1 MANTSERQNSDLH
14 GESPTVFFEGVGN
27 KKAKGT
33 FKLLIYFSN
42 DSVIVVVVVV
52 VVFFRKIGLVNNS

>member
-14 GESPTVFFEGVGN
+14 GESPTVFFERVGN

-42 DSVIVVVVVV
+42 DSVIVVVV
-52 VVFFRKIGLVNNS
+52 F